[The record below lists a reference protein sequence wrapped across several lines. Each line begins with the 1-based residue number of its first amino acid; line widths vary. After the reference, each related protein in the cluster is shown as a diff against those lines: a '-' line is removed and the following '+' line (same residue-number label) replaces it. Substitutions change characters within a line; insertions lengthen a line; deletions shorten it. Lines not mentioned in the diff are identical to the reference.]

1 MKIIASSLLVL
12 GLLAIVGYASRSPSA
27 TQSASSAILGFFP
40 HDPQLT
46 TLLHTVQQHAGT
58 LGIVGISLAVLLTR
72 KVESLW
78 VILASGLLELTAVS
92 LHLAGGAARSTAL
105 LH

>member
-1 MKIIASSLLVL
+1 MASA
-12 GLLAIVGYASRSPSA
+12 GLLWAAAIPLARETA
-27 TQSASSAILGFFP
+27 T
-40 HDPQLT
+40 DPL
-46 TLLHTVQQHAGT
+46 T
-58 LGIVGISLAVLLTR
+58 LGIVAISLAVLLTR

-92 LHLAGGAARSTAL
+92 FHLAGGAARSTAL